1 MRTMRTSLLISLFV
15 CGSFVGC
22 KARAPQAPV
31 VATAPAAVAANTIP
45 EAPYIHSIP
54 ETMKQEAASRPTGT
68 PRAEDLVGALKNK
81 GLKFSDP
88 KQVLA
93 NKWGAR
99 YCSMTIG
106 ASGVEVMVCEFAS
119 DAAATQGRDFSTKAF
134 GSIAN
139 RDLHL
144 NRKTVLTV
152 LRGTSDPPVTA
163 EAKSVSEVFAGL

>member
-1 MRTMRTSLLISLFV
+1 MRTVRTTLFISLV
-15 CGSFVGC
+15 VGGSFFGC

-31 VATAPAAVAANTIP
+31 VAASPAVVVTNTAR

-68 PRAEDLVGALKNK
+68 PRAEDLVGALKNQ
-81 GLKFSDP
+81 GLVFSEP

-99 YCSMTIG
+99 YCSMTVG
-106 ASGVEVMVCEFAS
+106 ASGVEVMVCEFET
-119 DAAATQGRDFSTKAF
+119 DAAAVQGRDFSTKAF

-152 LRGTSDPPVTA
+152 LRGPSAPPVTA